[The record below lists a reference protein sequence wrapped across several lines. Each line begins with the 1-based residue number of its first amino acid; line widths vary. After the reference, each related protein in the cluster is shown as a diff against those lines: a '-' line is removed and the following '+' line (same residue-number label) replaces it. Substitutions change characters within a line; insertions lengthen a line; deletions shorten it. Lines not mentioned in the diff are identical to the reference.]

1 MEGLPCPPPGHL
13 PNPGTEPA
21 SPALAA
27 GFFTT
32 EPPKEPW
39 RNGTKQKETK
49 SPKGQAEN
57 PRQTFRF
64 GLVVLQTPTTWE
76 STDSAGNAARWAGHG
91 TQGPRQALLTA
102 RAQIPQVPW
111 PHLVTLR
118 YLPLSQGLA
127 AVLSSPTQRVPGGS
141 SLGTVNHSALSK
153 ANSRDTKHKGQ
164 QMLASER
171 EERTGSQAG

>member
-1 MEGLPCPPPGHL
+1 M
-13 PNPGTEPA
+13 
-21 SPALAA
+21 
-27 GFFTT
+27 
-32 EPPKEPW
+32 
-39 RNGTKQKETK
+39 
-49 SPKGQAEN
+49 
-57 PRQTFRF
+57 
-64 GLVVLQTPTTWE
+64 VLQTPTTRE

-127 AVLSSPTQRVPGGS
+127 AVLSSPTQRVPG
-141 SLGTVNHSALSK
+141 ALFF
-153 ANSRDTKHKGQ
+153 RDSEPFRTFKGKFKRHKNKGQ